1 MKLQNLRGK
10 YAVLTALLLL
20 PNLVLGLPQY
30 ETTMLPLPDEM
41 APEDKEMAIFIASL
55 SVYQD
60 HADKHQY
67 YYVPEFK
74 ARNYREG
81 SAKPFIIKEQV
92 SLYSILKKDVVK
104 KRFNLATEE
113 VIGIAT
119 ELRELRRL
127 QKKAVQNGETEKANA
142 FAELIKNAEARQKEL
157 AEQAKTYSELLPNGI
172 KEALNRYAL
181 ELLALGGF
189 QVEFPENAS
198 DNQIA
203 NQIMSVL
210 KELGKSNGGFFA
222 TNIYGGFTR
231 EQANYLVKYK
241 QKYFPHIKLSALP
254 ITKLKFGSLTEL
266 QFDLDGKAVITNG
279 ISIFRK
285 FDGEG
290 DFRGATLNFDLT
302 VAGAS
307 SFATNPSPFLVPVK
321 IIGTF
326 KQKAKPFEARLQCD
340 FTTGWNVKGRADIRD
355 GLVIYNND
363 LTNEMIAH
371 DTSEGG
377 CQLELI
383 EGDRGY
389 AEFVAMQT
397 LEKELMEYKMEKTRL
412 STADKMAY
420 FRAVQK
426 DISSN
431 RHKKANDGLS
441 RISQVFLNSGFG
453 LASFV
458 HVVDRLSN
466 FYWHTNIQ
474 DIEVLSKFKL
484 DKHIKMDGHETLKLA
499 LPTAICL
506 AYNRNIQAYKPC
518 TEEQRSQALPLNEAA
533 QKASDS
539 YLCRNADA
547 VECGEKRAEE
557 APADSEGDLLPEV

>member
-1 MKLQNLRGK
+1 MKWLKIYRKL
-10 YAVLTALLLL
+10 VILTPLFLL

-30 ETTMLPLPDEM
+30 ETTTLPFPDKM
-41 APEDKEMAIFIASL
+41 DPEDEEMAIFIAFF

-60 HADKHQY
+60 HADKNQY

-74 ARNYREG
+74 ARNYQEG
-81 SAKPFIIKEQV
+81 SAKPFIHKEQV
-92 SLYSILKKDVVK
+92 SLYPALKKVIK

-113 VIGIAT
+113 VIGITAELS
-119 ELRELRRL
+119 ELRHL
-127 QKKAVQNGETEKANA
+127 QKQAVQNGETEKASA
-142 FAELIKNAEARQKEL
+142 FAELIKNAETRQKKL
-157 AEQAKTYSELLPNGI
+157 ATRAKEYNQLLPNGV
-172 KEALNRYAL
+172 KEALNIYAL
-181 ELLALGGF
+181 ELLALGGIEVTF
-189 QVEFPENAS
+189 KQNDLSAKVAKP
-198 DNQIA
+198 
-203 NQIMSVL
+203 IMSVL
-210 KELGKSNGGFFA
+210 KKLGKSYGGYFA
-222 TNIYGGFTR
+222 INIYGELTK
-231 EQANYLVKYK
+231 EQANYLRKYK

-254 ITKLKFGSLTEL
+254 ITELDLDSLTEL
-266 QFDLDGKAVITNG
+266 QFDSDGKAVITNG

-285 FDGEG
+285 FKGEG

-307 SFATNPSPFLVPVK
+307 SFATNPSPFIVPVE

-340 FTTGWNVKGRADIRD
+340 FSTGWNVKGRADIRD

-377 CQLELI
+377 CKLDLI
-383 EGDRGY
+383 KGDRRS
-389 AEFVAMQT
+389 AEVVAMKT
-397 LEKELMEYKMEKTRL
+397 LEKELMAYQMKKTRL
-412 STADKMAY
+412 SIDDKMAY
-420 FRAVQK
+420 FNAVQK
-426 DISSN
+426 DIQSN

-441 RISQVFLNSGFG
+441 RIYQVFLDSGFG
-453 LASFV
+453 PASFI

-484 DKHIKMDGHETLKLA
+484 DKHIKMDGHETLKLP

-506 AYNRNIQAYKPC
+506 AYNRKIQAYKPC
-518 TEEQRSQALPLNEAA
+518 TEEHRRQAKPLNEAVR
-533 QKASDS
+533 KASDS

-557 APADSEGDLLPEV
+557 APADSEGDLLPEI